1 MIKQKILL
9 VLGLLCVF
17 SSQAQ
22 DDTYNENVTINVA
35 FDPMISDANKIN
47 NSLSIFDTSFTKID
61 FSFDRIKKGYATHLD
76 FDTIKAAFGYSTNPS
91 SCTSGNYFRCVV
103 SGLAAYAHSR
113 GDVTAEVTGYY
124 SCNVNYNGSSN
135 CHRALIGP
143 SVH

>member
-17 SSQAQ
+17 SLQAQ

-61 FSFDRIKKGYATHLD
+61 FTFDRIKKGYDTHLD
-76 FDTIKAAFGYSTNPS
+76 FDTIKAASVRR
-91 SCTSGNYFRCVV
+91 TSGTT
-103 SGLAAYAHSR
+103 L
-113 GDVTAEVTGYY
+113 
-124 SCNVNYNGSSN
+124 
-135 CHRALIGP
+135 
-143 SVH
+143 

>member
-1 MIKQKILL
+1 MANANSGM
-9 VLGLLCVF
+9 VAG
-17 SSQAQ
+17 
-22 DDTYNENVTINVA
+22 TYSLKGGDYGASYTTNV
-35 FDPMISDANKIN
+35 
-47 NSLSIFDTSFTKID
+47 
-61 FSFDRIKKGYATHLD
+61 
-76 FDTIKAAFGYSTNPS
+76 DTIKAAFGYSTNPS